1 MLDIPGQGVGF
12 ERCACAAELQAT
24 AARESAA
31 TQIVRFRFKGR
42 GISLLSNKY
51 YGIEFRK
58 YSKNCAYTE
67 VFSYRVACEPVFR
80 VSEGRSHTA

>member
-42 GISLLSNKY
+42 GNFFTL
-51 YGIEFRK
+51 
-58 YSKNCAYTE
+58 
-67 VFSYRVACEPVFR
+67 
-80 VSEGRSHTA
+80 